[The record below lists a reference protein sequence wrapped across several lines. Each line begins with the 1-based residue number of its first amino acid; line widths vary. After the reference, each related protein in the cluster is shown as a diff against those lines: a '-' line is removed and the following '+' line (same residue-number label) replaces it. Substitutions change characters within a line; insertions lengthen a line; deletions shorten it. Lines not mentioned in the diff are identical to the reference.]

1 MKTVTLDTWTCVKDG
16 VITIG
21 EVKEVV
27 KTYYTAKDSDGIGY
41 DGFYYSTSSTK
52 NDYINNKNKTDR
64 IDNLD
69 ELRRE
74 GYVHL
79 NSNPKTGD
87 TIYMAVTVMGLSA
100 ASLAAVYY
108 ISKKRAVR

>member
-1 MKTVTLDTWTCVKDG
+1 MEEVKD
-16 VITIG
+16 
-21 EVKEVV
+21 VV
-27 KTYYTAKDSDGIGY
+27 KTYYTAKTSDGIEY
-41 DGFYYSTSSTK
+41 DGFYYSTSTTK
-52 NDYINNKNKTDR
+52 NDYINDKKVPGPIN
-64 IDNLD
+64 NLD
-69 ELRRE
+69 ELRKE

-79 NSNPKTGD
+79 NIWIDNAKAKTDSSSTSSNPKTGD